1 MATAARVEH
10 VLDPRTAAL
19 ADVYAEALMDA
30 LEASADP
37 EAIADELDSV
47 VALLDGV
54 DGAENL
60 LTASLLSRTERT
72 QLVRRVFDG
81 RTSEPVAAL
90 LGVMARHDR
99 LGQLRATAQR
109 FRHLLNV
116 RQGREEVTVITAVEL
131 DEDARREVADT
142 LRETLA
148 RPCVL
153 TWRTNSDLIGGL
165 VFRIGERVYD
175 GSVAGQLD
183 RVRRRLARG
192 IDRKAPK
199 DTA

>member
-1 MATAARVEH
+1 MTTAARVEH

-19 ADVYAEALMDA
+19 ADVYAEALLDA
-30 LEASADP
+30 LDAKTDP
-37 EAIADELDSV
+37 WRIADELDALV
-47 VALLDGV
+47 GLLDDV

-60 LTASLLSRTERT
+60 LTASLLSTAERT
-72 QLVRRVFDG
+72 DMVRRVFDG

-99 LGQLRATAQR
+99 LGRLRATAQR

-116 RQGREEVTVITAVEL
+116 REGREEVTVVTAVGL
-131 DEDARREVADT
+131 DENARRHVADA
-142 LRETLA
+142 LRETLG
-148 RPCVL
+148 RPCAL
-153 TWRTNSDLIGGL
+153 TWRTNPDLIGGI
-165 VFRIGERVYD
+165 VFRIGERVFD
-175 GSVAGQLD
+175 GSVAGQLE

-192 IDRKAPK
+192 IGRRTPK